1 MPNATQLMDIP
12 MPMTDDELYKDIL
25 HRWNT
30 LADAVEKL
38 YFAGYWHCDRPVDE
52 RALWQAVR
60 DAARIPPGMTGYTL
74 GEDRSHGPSHY
85 RDALEQIKRLKAEP
99 IGDSGF
105 SVGPLSLFNAAQR
118 IARAALKE
126 PSPSATGGQSDG

>member
-1 MPNATQLMDIP
+1 M
-12 MPMTDDELYKDIL
+12 MTDDELYRDIL

-52 RALWQAVR
+52 KALWQAVR

-74 GEDRSHGPSHY
+74 GEDRSSGPSQCPNIVTSDEGTSY
-85 RDALEQIKRLKAEP
+85 CRLAE
-99 IGDSGF
+99 S
-105 SVGPLSLFNAAQR
+105 
-118 IARAALKE
+118 
-126 PSPSATGGQSDG
+126 SATEERGR

>member
-1 MPNATQLMDIP
+1 
-12 MPMTDDELYKDIL
+12 MTDDELYKDIL

-52 RALWQAVR
+52 KALWQAVR

-74 GEDRSHGPSHY
+74 GEDRSSGPESEAEAACAAMVKWC
-85 RDALEQIKRLKAEP
+85 DKNDWGSVPKKLEERLRNACRATQRE
-99 IGDSGF
+99 GDKS
-105 SVGPLSLFNAAQR
+105 
-118 IARAALKE
+118 
-126 PSPSATGGQSDG
+126 